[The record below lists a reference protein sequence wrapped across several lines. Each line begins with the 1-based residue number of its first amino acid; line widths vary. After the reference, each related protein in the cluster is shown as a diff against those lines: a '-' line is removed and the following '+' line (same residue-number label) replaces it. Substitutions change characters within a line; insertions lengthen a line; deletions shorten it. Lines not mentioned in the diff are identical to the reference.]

1 MLLKCCI
8 QYVTKFGKL
17 SSGYRTGKGQLS
29 FQSQRRAMSKN
40 VQTTVQLRS
49 FHRLV
54 RLHSKSF
61 KLAFS
66 SMWTENLQMYKL
78 SLEKAGEPE
87 IKLPAFT
94 GSQRKQ
100 GNSRKISA
108 SLTVLKPLTV
118 WITTNCGIFLVRW
131 EYQTTLPVSWEIC
144 TQVKK
149 QQLQL
154 DMEQLTGSKLRK
166 EYDKA
171 VYCHPVCRV
180 HYVKCQTGWAIS

>member
-1 MLLKCCI
+1 MLLKFCI

-40 VQTTVQLRS
+40 VQTTVQLHS
-49 FHRLV
+49 LHRLV

-78 SLEKAGEPE
+78 GLEKAGEPE
-87 IKLPAFT
+87 IKFPAFT

-100 GNSRKISA
+100 GNSRKTSA
-108 SLTVLKPLTV
+108 SATTQKPSTV
-118 WITTNCGIFLVRW
+118 WIRTNCGKFWKRW
-131 EYQTTLPVSWEIC
+131 EYQTTWPASW
-144 TQVKK
+144 
-149 QQLQL
+149 LSYGFSG
-154 DMEQLTGSKLRK
+154 DRK
-166 EYDKA
+166 VVWCSQSPEEFSA
-171 VYCHPVCRV
+171 VYRDPHSQRL
-180 HYVKCQTGWAIS
+180 